1 MNPDDVIGLI
11 LGGIFLITPVVWIL
25 TKHQQKMTLLLHGD
39 LNRQPLAPPQ
49 DVHREL
55 SALRE
60 IVNQQTITLDNLA
73 KSQNEIKAALATRED
88 LQHRVNS

>member
-1 MNPDDVIGLI
+1 MPEEIMGLI

-25 TKHQQKMTLLLHGD
+25 TKHQQKMTMLLNGD
-39 LNRQPLAPPQ
+39 PSRQPLAPPQ
-49 DVHREL
+49 EVQREL

-60 IVNQQTITLDNLA
+60 IVNQQTIALDNLA